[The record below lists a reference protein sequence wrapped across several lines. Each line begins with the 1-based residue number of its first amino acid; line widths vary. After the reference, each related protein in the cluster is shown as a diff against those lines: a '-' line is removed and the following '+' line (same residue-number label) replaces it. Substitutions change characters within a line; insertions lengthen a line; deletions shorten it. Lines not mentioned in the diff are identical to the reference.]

1 MLFGDGSQDVF
12 YAILLSEFAGQA
24 FVGQQSEAGDGYLY
38 VVVFFEFVQDAA
50 EDNKKTLL
58 ILN

>member
-24 FVGQQSEAGDGYLY
+24 FVGQQSGAGDGYLY

-50 EDNKKTLL
+50 EGYIIKTV
-58 ILN
+58 